1 MLFSPQKKKKK
12 KIGGQTVSKNLP
24 TLTMYNALCRGF
36 FFFFFSQVPH
46 PLCVPHKPILLFH
59 QIICLFIIVSETKIP
74 QYVLS
79 YEGSRWFH
87 TFTWYLQHFTLVAKE
102 SIKGV
107 VQ

>member
-1 MLFSPQKKKKK
+1 MLFSPHKKKKK
-12 KIGGQTVSKNLP
+12 NGGQTVSKNLP
-24 TLTMYNALCRGF
+24 TLTMYKYNALVGDH

-59 QIICLFIIVSETKIP
+59 QIICLFIIVSETKTP
-74 QYVLS
+74 QYVVLS

-87 TFTWYLQHFTLVAKE
+87 TGRLQHFTLVAKE
-102 SIKGV
+102 SIKGL